1 MLFICLIRNL
11 PPKKVNATML
21 NIFPCG
27 RLRKN
32 RELEIDVARGRA
44 AVAKNCAWN
53 FFYKGFSQT
62 GWIEKYVGFANCNS
76 AEYWILPPRRPHR
89 IFICGARLKKSKK

>member
-1 MLFICLIRNL
+1 
-11 PPKKVNATML
+11 ML

-62 GWIEKYVGFANCNS
+62 GWIEKYVGFVNCNS
-76 AEYWILPPRRPHR
+76 AKYWILPPRRPHR
-89 IFICGARLKKSKK
+89 IFICGARLKKSQKAKLLQFARFL

>member
-1 MLFICLIRNL
+1 
-11 PPKKVNATML
+11 ML

-62 GWIEKYVGFANCNS
+62 GWIEKYVGYENCKY
-76 AEYWILPPRRPHR
+76 AEYWILQPRRPQR
-89 IFICGARLKKSKK
+89 NFICGDSNKKAKI